1 MELINEVKVKVEESD
16 LKLLEY
22 EVKNLRLRSRCVL
35 NGITILYQQIHDASN
50 DASNDEKTEG
60 KRNVGYNRIDDL
72 RVSIF
77 DIRDILSEIEKYRE
91 KLEKII
97 G

>member
-1 MELINEVKVKVEESD
+1 MELINEVKVEESD

-35 NGITILYQQIHDASN
+35 NGITILYSQMHDASN
-50 DASNDEKTEG
+50 DAPNDEKTEE
-60 KRNVGYNRIDDL
+60 KRNAGYNRIDDL

-77 DIRDILSEIEKYRE
+77 DIRDILSEIEKYKE